1 MTAFWIL
8 LGAIFGVTIAWTLA
22 WNALNEWECSQSAG
36 GKRIFISQRE
46 AMLCP
51 DMPMS
56 PEEYERMEQT
66 RFDDE
71 LKTNRSVM
79 TALGPF

>member
-8 LGAIFGVTIAWTLA
+8 LGVIFGVTIAWTLA
-22 WNALNEWECSQSAG
+22 WNALNEWKCRQSAG
-36 GKRIFISQRE
+36 GKRVCNSQRE
-46 AMLCP
+46 AMLCT

>member
-8 LGAIFGVTIAWTLA
+8 LGIIFGVTIAWTLA
-22 WNALNEWECSQSAG
+22 WNALNEWECRQRAG
-36 GKRIFISQRE
+36 GKRVCNSQRE
-46 AMLCP
+46 SMLCT

-56 PEEYERMEQT
+56 PEEYERMAQT
-66 RFDDE
+66 RFDDD
-71 LKTNRSVM
+71 LKTSRSVM